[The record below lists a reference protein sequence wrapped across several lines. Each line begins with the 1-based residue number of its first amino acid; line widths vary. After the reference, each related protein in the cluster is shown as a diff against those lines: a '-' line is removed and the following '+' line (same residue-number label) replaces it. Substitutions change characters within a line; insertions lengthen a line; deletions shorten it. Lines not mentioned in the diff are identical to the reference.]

1 MMIANWMKNEPV
13 TSQVVSSRLSSF
25 LFSTPTSINVFEI
38 NVFEANV
45 FEFAGTIRRVMPR
58 SAIGRSRT
66 AMKGGEH

>member
-1 MMIANWMKNEPV
+1 MMIAYWMKNEPV

-25 LFSTPTSINVFEI
+25 PCVSPTNVFQ
-38 NVFEANV
+38 
-45 FEFAGTIRRVMPR
+45 FAGEIRRVMPR

>member
-13 TSQVVSSRLSSF
+13 TSQVVSSRLFPFLSSIP
-25 LFSTPTSINVFEI
+25 SSIPSSINVFEI
-38 NVFEANV
+38 NV

-66 AMKGGEH
+66 AMKGGEN